1 MARLLYPPLTG
12 RRSLALARFSNHGP
26 VAMLSRMRLVLV
38 QPQLGFSSGSE
49 NFAKVRHALEHALI
63 QPARD
68 DVLLL
73 PERIHPSHSVDEY
86 GRDVRSLAME
96 LGCVVVGGSQHEARG
111 ERVLNAGIAVDAQGS
126 LLGTYEKIRP
136 YALERERVS
145 PGNGPGELLIGG
157 RRFLTLVCADFWFS
171 DLFTRAERLPDVI
184 LVPALSVSRKSKP
197 DYSRAM
203 WQHLS
208 ISRAYEFGA
217 FVGVSDWGFPSEL
230 PMLAASGVAGF
241 ANPSLVE
248 PARLFQALGSS
259 EAMAFDLDF
268 DALEAFRTDRKLRG
282 FFWQPGGA

>member
-1 MARLLYPPLTG
+1 
-12 RRSLALARFSNHGP
+12 
-26 VAMLSRMRLVLV
+26 MLSRMRLVLV

-49 NFAKVRHALEHALI
+49 NFAKVRHALERALI
-63 QPARD
+63 RPATD

-73 PERIHPSHSVDEY
+73 PERVHPSHSVDEY
-86 GRDVRSLAME
+86 RRDVRSLAMA
-96 LGCVVVGGSQHEARG
+96 LGCVIVGGSQHEARG
-111 ERVLNAGIAVDAQGS
+111 DRVLNAGMAVDAQGN

-136 YALERERVS
+136 YALEREHVS
-145 PGNGPGELLIGG
+145 PGNGPGELSIGG

-184 LVPALSVSRKSKP
+184 LVPALSVSRKAKP

-241 ANPSLVE
+241 ANPSLMD
-248 PARLFQALGSS
+248 PTRLFQGLGPS
-259 EAMAFDLDF
+259 EAMAFELDF
-268 DALEAFRTDRKLRG
+268 GALEAFRTDRKLRG

>member
-1 MARLLYPPLTG
+1 
-12 RRSLALARFSNHGP
+12 
-26 VAMLSRMRLVLV
+26 MLSHMRLVLV
-38 QPQLGFSSGSE
+38 QPQLGFTSGAE
-49 NFAKVRHALEHALI
+49 NFARVRQALERSLI
-63 QPARD
+63 RPEAD

-86 GRDVRSLAME
+86 RHDVRSLARQ

-111 ERVLNAGIAVDAQGS
+111 EQILNAGMAVDGQGNV
-126 LLGTYEKIRP
+126 LGTYEKIRP
-136 YALERERVS
+136 YALEREHVS
-145 PGNGPGELLIGG
+145 PGNGPGEYVVAG
-157 RRFLTLVCADFWFS
+157 RRFLTLICADFWFS

-184 LVPALSVSRKSKP
+184 LVPALSVSRKSRP
-197 DYSRAM
+197 YYSRAM

-248 PARLFQALGSS
+248 PTQLFQALDSS
-259 EAMAFDLDF
+259 EARVFDLDF

-282 FFWQPGGA
+282 FFWQPGAA